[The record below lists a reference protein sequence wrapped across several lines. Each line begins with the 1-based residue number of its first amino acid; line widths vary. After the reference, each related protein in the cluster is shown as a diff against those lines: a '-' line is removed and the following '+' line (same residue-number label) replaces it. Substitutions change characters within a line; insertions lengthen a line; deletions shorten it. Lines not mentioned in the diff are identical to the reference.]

1 MMIRLGAI
9 VVVTVGAGLILNPVV
24 PFWLFASAVAILFAA
39 RSIWSLRHDPKPLRG
54 ATLCTPPHELQEI
67 DLACTLPPAP
77 RIGPLEAE
85 SNLDAVRPYAG
96 FTIGED
102 RW

>member
-1 MMIRLGAI
+1 MIRLGAI
-9 VVVTVGAGLILNPVV
+9 VVATVGIGFILNPAV
-24 PFWLFASAVAILFAA
+24 PIWLFATVGAILFAA
-39 RSIWSLRHDPKPLRG
+39 RSIWPVRHDPKPLGG

-67 DLACTLPPAP
+67 DLACTHRPAQ

-85 SNLDAVRPYAG
+85 SNLAEVRPYAG